1 MKDSTSRNPA
11 LARREFAAWP
21 ADVQTLFDGTALR
34 AKVGFSASL
43 VVCDADGAPRTSLL
57 SVGELY
63 AADTR
68 TLAFSLWPTSRA
80 AGALTGGEKR
90 RAALTFV
97 HDGWFYQVQLAVEP
111 LPDPL
116 AGGAREPAAGPA
128 PAVFLGAIVAGEA
141 QQVAY
146 AHLASGI
153 AFALDRDASEAV
165 LARWARQIAQ
175 LREAA
180 QRAALA
186 QRSR

>member
-1 MKDSTSRNPA
+1 MTDSTSRNQA

-21 ADVQTLFDGTALR
+21 PDVQTLFDGAALH

-43 VVCDADGAPRTSLL
+43 LVCDADGALRTSLL

-63 AADTR
+63 APDAR
-68 TLAFSLWPTSRA
+68 KLAFSLWPRSRA
-80 AGALTGGEKR
+80 ARALMGGGER

-97 HDGWFYQVQLAVEP
+97 HGGWFYQVQLSVAAA
-111 LPDPL
+111 PDPL
-116 AGGAREPAAGPA
+116 AGAAQERAGDAPPAAFVGE
-128 PAVFLGAIVAGEA
+128 IVAGET

-146 AHLASGI
+146 ARLASGI
-153 AFALDRDASEAV
+153 AFALERDATEAV
-165 LARWARQIAQ
+165 LARWARQIAH

-180 QRAALA
+180 QRAASA